1 MYVDKRWRDEINWYT
16 YGTGGRKMKVVLEQ
30 QHTKTVLMIPLVTM
44 IITDQFSGTEI
55 KIRLIMK
62 MRMELHIVNVIQ
74 NMV

>member
-1 MYVDKRWRDEINWYT
+1 MDMILIFFESENQREALDRQLI
-16 YGTGGRKMKVVLEQ
+16 
-30 QHTKTVLMIPLVTM
+30 KTVLMIPLVTM

-74 NMV
+74 NMA